1 MTPKEGLAE
10 NFKVNRKGE
19 NNTLMSNNQDKN
31 ILTKSV
37 LLAVLVIGS
46 SFTCAAE
53 TQTWQIDPNHTAAQF
68 SVRHLGIS
76 TVRGMFEKTS
86 GTVVF
91 DPSDPAKASI
101 DATIDATTFNSRVQM
116 RDNDV
121 RSPHFLDVAKYPTIT
136 FKSTR
141 TEIAGTG
148 TLKITGDLTIH
159 GVTKQV
165 VLDVEGPSPA
175 IKDPMMGNLR
185 IGANATTKINRN
197 DFGITTMPGIVGDDI
212 QIVLDVE
219 LTRPA
224 K

>member
-1 MTPKEGLAE
+1 MTRKKMNFVSKSTILAFLLLGLSSICIAE
-10 NFKVNRKGE
+10 P
-19 NNTLMSNNQDKN
+19 
-31 ILTKSV
+31 
-37 LLAVLVIGS
+37 
-46 SFTCAAE
+46 
-53 TQTWQIDPNHTAAQF
+53 QTWQIDPNHTASQF
-68 SVRHLGIS
+68 SVKHLGIS
-76 TVRGMFEKTS
+76 TVRGVFEKTN

-91 DPSDPAKASI
+91 DPSDPAKTSI

-141 TEIAGTG
+141 TEPAGAG
-148 TLKITGDLTIH
+148 IFKITGDLTIH

-165 VLDVEGPSPA
+165 VLEVEAPSQP
-175 IKDPMMGNLR
+175 IQDPMSKGTRM
-185 IGANATTKINRN
+185 GANATTKINRN
-197 DFGITTMPGIVGDDI
+197 DFGITTMPGIVGDEI

>member
-1 MTPKEGLAE
+1 
-10 NFKVNRKGE
+10 
-19 NNTLMSNNQDKN
+19 MSNNQDKN

-141 TEIAGTG
+141 TEVAGTG

>member
-1 MTPKEGLAE
+1 MTRKKMDSAAKRTILGFLFLGLSSLCIAE
-10 NFKVNRKGE
+10 P
-19 NNTLMSNNQDKN
+19 
-31 ILTKSV
+31 
-37 LLAVLVIGS
+37 
-46 SFTCAAE
+46 
-53 TQTWQIDPNHTAAQF
+53 QTWQIDPNHTASQF

-76 TVRGMFEKTS
+76 TVRGQFEKTS

-91 DPSDPAKASI
+91 DPSDPAKTSI

-141 TEIAGTG
+141 TEVAGAG
-148 TLKITGDLTIH
+148 KLKITGDLTIH

-165 VLDVEGPSPA
+165 VLEVEAPSQP
-175 IKDPMMGNLR
+175 IQDPMGKGLR
-185 IGANATTKINRN
+185 MGANAATKINRN
-197 DFGITTMPGIVGDDI
+197 DFGITTMPGIVGDEI
-212 QIVLDVE
+212 QIELDVE